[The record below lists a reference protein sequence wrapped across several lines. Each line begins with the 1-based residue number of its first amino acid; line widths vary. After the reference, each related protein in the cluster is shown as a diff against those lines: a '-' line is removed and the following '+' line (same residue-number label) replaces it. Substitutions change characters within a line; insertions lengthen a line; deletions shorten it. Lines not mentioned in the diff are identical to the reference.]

1 MREAL
6 FTHRSA
12 LSSGGRGKLRLKELA
27 GKRRRRRRTSAPQVI
42 IILVLFI
49 IALALGA
56 LLLFRSC
63 TPGSGQTPTQ
73 SPGGIFDTL
82 FPSPTPS
89 ATPVPTPTPEPTP
102 TPIPDPTS
110 VEGTRASDFGLNF
123 EMQLDGE
130 EISSYSRDTS
140 LDFGAPEDYTD
151 LEGVIT
157 FRGNNFRD
165 APTYGSAGA
174 VAEKKLEIAWEKEIP
189 GSISKSDSGSWF
201 GCGWTGQ
208 PLIVRWPEATRR
220 IMNLYD
226 EKKNKDGLVEV
237 IYATENSYIYF
248 LDLDDGNF
256 TRDKVNGKWT
266 FKGAGSLDPRGYP
279 LLYVGAGDAGPN
291 GPAENMI
298 ISLIDG
304 KKIYSYGARDP
315 YSLRSFL
322 AFDPA
327 TLVHAGTDTVT
338 YASESGII
346 YQFKLNTL
354 YDETA
359 GTISIDPSNILK
371 WRYTT
376 ERSRESGTRAYWL
389 GFESSPVI
397 WRHYMYV
404 SDNAG
409 DLFCIDINTMEV
421 VWMQD
426 VMDDTNCSP
435 VFEINEETGEC
446 SIYIGTSLHWTVD
459 ENNTG
464 IIPFWRIDALTGEVV
479 WKADGYRCTRSSVS
493 GGIQDTAAIGK
504 HNVSDLVYVA
514 YAMTTETATRG
525 VLVAYD
531 KATGE
536 ERWAK
541 DLDAYTWSSPIVLYD
556 DNGDGYVVEF
566 DSAGKC
572 YLFDGRTGD
581 LLDKLE
587 LEGNF
592 EASAAA
598 FDDMIV
604 IGTRASKIYGIRLK

>member
-1 MREAL
+1 MPSKR
-6 FTHRSA
+6 
-12 LSSGGRGKLRLKELA
+12 
-27 GKRRRRRRTSAPQVI
+27 KRRCVRSSAPQIVI
-42 IILVLFI
+42 LLVLFI
-49 IALALGA
+49 SVLALSVMV
-56 LLLFRSC
+56 LF
-63 TPGSGQTPTQ
+63 PQIQPQGSVKSPSGLIDSLFQTPA
-73 SPGGIFDTL
+73 
-82 FPSPTPS
+82 PSEAP
-89 ATPVPTPTPEPTP
+89 PTPTPVPTP

-110 VEGTRASDFGLNF
+110 VEGSRTEDFGLQTN
-123 EMQLDGE
+123 MQLEGNDIE
-130 EISSYSRDTS
+130 VYAAHQDS
-140 LDFGAPEDYTD
+140 LEFPAPERYTA

-165 APTYGSAGA
+165 APTYGTAGR
-174 VAEKKLEIAWEKEIP
+174 VIQKKLEVIWEKPIP
-189 GSISKSDSGSWF
+189 GSISKSGDGTWF

-208 PLIVRWPEATRR
+208 PLLVRWPETTRR
-220 IMNLYD
+220 AMNLHED
-226 EKKNKDGLVEV
+226 KKNKNGLVEV

-248 LDLDDGNF
+248 LDIENGEF
-256 TRDKVNGKWT
+256 TRDKINGKWT

-304 KKIYSYGARDP
+304 KKLYSYGARDP
-315 YSLRSFL
+315 YSLRSFV

-327 TLVHAGTDTVT
+327 TLVHAKSDTVT
-338 YASESGII
+338 YASETGII
-346 YQFKLNTL
+346 YQMKLNTA
-354 YDETA
+354 YDQSA
-359 GTISIDPSNILK
+359 GTISVNPGNMLK
-371 WRYTT
+371 WRYST
-376 ERSRESGTRAYWL
+376 ERTRKGGTSSYWL

-404 SDNAG
+404 ADNAG
-409 DLFCIDINTMEV
+409 NLFCIDINTMKV

-426 VMDDTNCSP
+426 VLDDTNCSP
-435 VFEINEETGEC
+435 VLEIDEKTGEA
-446 SIYIGTSLHWTVD
+446 SIYIGTSLHWTVGSD
-459 ENNTG
+459 NTG
-464 IIPFWRIDALTGEVV
+464 IIPFWRIDALTGEVI
-479 WKADGYRCTRSSVS
+479 WKAEGYRCTRSSVS

-504 HNVSDLVYVA
+504 KNVDDLVYVA
-514 YAMTTETATRG
+514 YAMTTETPTRG
-525 VLVAYD
+525 RLVAYE
-531 KATGE
+531 KATGK
-536 ERWAK
+536 ERWVK

-572 YLFDGRTGD
+572 YLFDGKTGD